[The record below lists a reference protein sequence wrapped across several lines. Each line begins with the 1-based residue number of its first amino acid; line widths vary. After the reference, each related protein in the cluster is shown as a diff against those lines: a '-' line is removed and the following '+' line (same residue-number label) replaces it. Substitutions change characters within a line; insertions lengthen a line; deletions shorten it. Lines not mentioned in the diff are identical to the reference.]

1 MSSENQIYIPESFM
15 ALFIA
20 PGRYKPTASHAEV
33 SARYELCEDM
43 ANMLTET
50 AQNMQFSLGVT
61 EQDVLTQCL
70 RGLQTEGSV
79 VSAPESVWVVHRL
92 AELLS
97 WPALAEDVP
106 L

>member
-1 MSSENQIYIPESFM
+1 MSQENQIYIPESFM

-50 AQNMQFSLGVT
+50 AQNMQFTLGVT

-70 RGLQTEGSV
+70 RGLQAPDSV
-79 VSAPESVWVVHRL
+79 VSVPESVWVVHRL
-92 AELLS
+92 AELLN
-97 WPALAEDVP
+97 WPVLVDDVP